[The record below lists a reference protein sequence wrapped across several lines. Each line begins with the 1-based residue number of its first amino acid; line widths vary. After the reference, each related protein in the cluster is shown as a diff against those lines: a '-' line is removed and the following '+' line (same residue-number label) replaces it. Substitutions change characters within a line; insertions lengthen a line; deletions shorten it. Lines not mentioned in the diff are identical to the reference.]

1 MNRLG
6 KVIHLSSNK
15 NLILRS
21 KLTLKLRTTVVDN
34 RLSPIGK
41 IHDVFG
47 PVTSPYVSIKPSVKN
62 PKKYVGRV
70 LYLMNK

>member
-21 KLTLKLRTTVVDN
+21 KLTLKLRTTVFDN

-41 IHDVFG
+41 ICDVFG
-47 PVTSPYVSIKPSVKN
+47 PVTSPYVSIQPSVKN

>member
-21 KLTLKLRTTVVDN
+21 KLSLKLRTTVIDN
-34 RLSPIGK
+34 NLVQVGK
-41 IHDVFG
+41 IRDIFG

>member
-21 KLTLKLRTTVVDN
+21 RLTLKLRTTVLDN
-34 RLSPIGK
+34 HLVPVGK
-41 IHDVFG
+41 IQDIFG

-70 LYLMNK
+70 LYLMDK

>member
-1 MNRLG
+1 LNRLG

-21 KLTLKLRTTVVDN
+21 RLTLKLRTTVIDN
-34 RLSPIGK
+34 RLVPVGK
-41 IHDVFG
+41 IQDVFG

-70 LYLMNK
+70 LYLMD

>member
-1 MNRLG
+1 LNRLG

-34 RLSPIGK
+34 GRSRVGR

-47 PVTSPYVSIKPSVKN
+47 PVTSTYVSIQPSVKN